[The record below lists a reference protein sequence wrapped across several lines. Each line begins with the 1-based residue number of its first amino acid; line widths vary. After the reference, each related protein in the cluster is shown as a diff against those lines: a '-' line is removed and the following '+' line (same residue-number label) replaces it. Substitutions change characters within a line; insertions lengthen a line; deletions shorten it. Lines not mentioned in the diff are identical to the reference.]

1 MSTIIR
7 VRVSKPNPKG
17 SLEPPEETVKVMECK
32 TPSFKIVVRTDSAFT
47 ESNEKVIVISD
58 INQKEQSIE
67 DYVTNV
73 FEEMKVNYETEF
85 GIAPNEFLFKEIP
98 EWHKK

>member
-7 VRVSKPNPKG
+7 AKVSKPHPKG
-17 SLEPPEETVKVMECK
+17 RLEPIEESVIVMDCK
-32 TPSFKIVVRTDSAFT
+32 TPSFKIVVRTDSGFT
-47 ESNEKVIVISD
+47 DSNEKVIVISD

-73 FEEMKVNYETEF
+73 IEEMKVNYETEF
-85 GIAPNEFLFKEIP
+85 GVVPNEFLFKEIP
-98 EWHKK
+98 E

>member
-7 VRVSKPNPKG
+7 VKVSKPHPMG
-17 SLEPPEETVKVMECK
+17 RLEPIEESVIVMDCK
-32 TPSFKIVVRTDSAFT
+32 TPSFKIVVRTNSGFT
-47 ESNEKVIVISD
+47 DSNEKVIVISD

-73 FEEMKVNYETEF
+73 IEEMKVNYETEF
-85 GIAPNEFLFKEIP
+85 GVVPNEFLFKEIP
-98 EWHKK
+98 E

>member
-7 VRVSKPNPKG
+7 AKISKPDPMG
-17 SLEPPEETVKVMECK
+17 RLEPIEESVIVMDCK
-32 TPSFKIVVRTDSAFT
+32 TPSFKIVVRTNSGFT
-47 ESNEKVIVISD
+47 DSNEKVIVISD

-73 FEEMKVNYETEF
+73 IEEMKVNYETEF
-85 GIAPNEFLFKEIP
+85 GVVPNEFLFKEIP
-98 EWHKK
+98 E

>member
-7 VRVSKPNPKG
+7 VKVNKPDHTG
-17 SLEPPEETVKVMECK
+17 QLDTVEESVIVMDCK

-47 ESNEKVIVISD
+47 DSNEKVIVISD

-73 FEEMKVNYETEF
+73 IEEMKINYETEF

-98 EWHKK
+98 E